1 MNLLPRRS
9 AILLSAVTLAL
20 SLAACNDEDKKK
32 PASQVA
38 AKVNKEEISVHQ
50 INAVLARAGNLSAE
64 QTALASREVLEKLI
78 DQELLV
84 QKALEK
90 KLDREPNIMQAIEA
104 GRRQVLSQAYLEQL
118 TSAAAKPTAEEVK
131 AYFEKHPELFS
142 ERRVYRLQEAAVAV
156 GPDKLPAVQEQ
167 IAKSKSLNEVA
178 AWLKANDIKF
188 AANASTKSAEQLP
201 MELLPRLHQMKDGQ
215 VALFP
220 NPRGLLIVQLVA
232 SQNAPLDLTAAT
244 PLIEQFTLNQ
254 RRSEMASKEIAQ
266 VRAAAKIEYQGSF
279 VKPEAATVP
288 ATTSAPAA
296 PPVESKP
303 VAEQKPTVPP
313 ATGVSAES
321 VSKGV
326 AGLK

>member
-1 MNLLPRRS
+1 MHHSTHRS
-9 AILLSAVTLAL
+9 AILFSALAL
-20 SLAACNDEDKKK
+20 VLSLTACGEEDKKK

-104 GRRQVLSQAYLEQL
+104 GRRQVLSQAYLEQA
-118 TSAAAKPTAEEVK
+118 TSSAAKPTAEEVK

-254 RRSEMASKEIAQ
+254 RRSEMAAKEITQ
-266 VRAAAKIEYQGSF
+266 VRSAAKIEYQGSF
-279 VKPEAATVP
+279 VKPEGSAAAAAPT
-288 ATTSAPAA
+288 APA
-296 PPVESKP
+296 V
-303 VAEQKPTVPP
+303 EQKPLAEEKP
-313 ATGVSAES
+313 AASPASGVSAES
-321 VSKGV
+321 VTKGV